1 MLQIHHLTITHT
13 RDLRPLLTDF
23 SLTLHRGDKA
33 VILGEEGDGKS
44 TLLKWI
50 YDPGLIAD
58 YTEAAGERIL
68 RGATLGYLPQE
79 LPAQDGAL
87 SAAAYFRASPA
98 YAALRPD
105 ELQRLAALLH
115 LPEDFHTA
123 RQRMDTF
130 SGGEKVKLQLARVL
144 MARPDV
150 LLLDEPS
157 NDIDIETLEWLE
169 TLIRDGR
176 EAVLYISHDEALI
189 EATANRVILLEQL
202 RRKTVP
208 RYTVA
213 NMPFR
218 RFMEE
223 RAAGFEKQAQVA
235 AGERRDE
242 KKALERFR
250 RIQQSVEHAQNTVSR
265 GDPHGGRLL
274 KKKMASVKAMEKRY
288 EREHESLTEFPEF
301 ESAIRVSFSD
311 AAAIPRGKTVL
322 EFALP
327 ELTSAGEDR
336 RVLARN
342 VELTVRGPEKV
353 CIIGR
358 NGAGKTTLLRL
369 IYGAFSGREDVSV
382 FYMPQ
387 DHGELLDM
395 EADPI
400 SYLAPSGEKEDVT
413 RARTFLGSMKY
424 TADEMAHPVSEL
436 SGGQRAKLLMLKMGF
451 SGAGVLILDEPTRNF
466 SPLSGPEIRQ
476 LIRGFPGAVI
486 AISHDRK
493 FIRESFDRVLRLTE
507 AGLEPAEV

>member
-157 NDIDIETLEWLE
+157 NDVDGETLERLE
-169 TLIRDGR
+169 ELIVRHPG
-176 EAVLYISHDEALI
+176 AVLFISHDEALI

-202 RRKTVP
+202 RHKTAA
-208 RYTVA
+208 RATVA
-213 NMPFR
+213 NMPFA
-218 RFMEE
+218 RFMAE
-223 RAAGFEKQAQVA
+223 RSAGFEKQAQLA
-235 AGERRDE
+235 RSQRRE
-242 KKALERFR
+242 EQQALERFR
-250 RIQQSVEHAQNTVSR
+250 RIRQKVENDQNSVSR
-265 GDPHGGRLL
+265 ADPHGGRLL
-274 KKKMASVKAMEKRY
+274 KKKMASVKAMERRY
-288 EREHESLTEFPEF
+288 ERQHRELTDLPEY
-301 ESAIRVSFSD
+301 ELPILIRFHDEQAVP
-311 AAAIPRGKTVL
+311 AGKTVL
-322 EFALP
+322 ELRLP
-327 ELTSAGEDR
+327 RLCSPEGA
-336 RVLARN
+336 VLASD
-342 VELTVRGPEKV
+342 VALTVRGPEKI
-353 CIIGR
+353 CITGP
-358 NGAGKTTLLRL
+358 NGAGKTTLLRQIEAL
-369 IYGAFSGREDVSV
+369 LRRRDGLHV

-387 DHGELLDM
+387 HYEDLLDPDM
-395 EADPI
+395 TPLD
-400 SYLAPSGEKEDVT
+400 YLAPSGRKEEVT
-413 RARTFLGSMKY
+413 PARTYLGSLRY
-424 TADEMAHPVSEL
+424 TAQEMARPIRAL
-436 SGGQRAKLLMLKMGF
+436 SGGQKAKLLLLKMSL
-451 SGAGVLILDEPTRNF
+451 SGANVLLLDEPTRNF
-466 SPLSGPEIRQ
+466 SPLSGPEVRA
-476 LIRGFPGAVI
+476 LLRSFPGVVI
-486 AISHDRK
+486 SVSHDRK
-493 FIRESFDRVLRLTE
+493 FL
-507 AGLEPAEV
+507 AEVCDKVYYLTPQGLQLL

>member
-1 MLQIHHLTITHT
+1 MLQIKKLTLTH
-13 RDLRPLLTDF
+13 RKDLRMLLRDF
-23 SLTLHRGDKA
+23 DLVLNPGDKA
-33 VILGEEGDGKS
+33 VVIGEEGNGKS
-44 TLLKWI
+44 SLLKWI
-50 YDPGLIAD
+50 YDPRLIED
-58 YTEAAGERIL
+58 YMDWSGERTDT
-68 RGATLGYLPQE
+68 GEKLGYLPQE
-79 LPAQDGAL
+79 LPA
-87 SAAAYFRASPA
+87 
-98 YAALRPD
+98 ALRD
-105 ELQRLAALLH
+105 ESVYGYFSGLPGFFDCPPRELASLAARLS
-115 LPEDFHTA
+115 LPADVFYSD
-123 RQRMDTF
+123 QRMGSL
-130 SGGEKVKLQLARVL
+130 SGGEKVKLQ
-144 MARPDV
+144 MAGLLLQTPDV

-342 VELTVRGPEKV
+342 VDLTVRGPEKV